1 MADPPA
7 ELEMVACGLC
17 DSAAAELELEAR
29 DWLHGSGE
37 TFHYVRCRN
46 CGLVYLNPRPAP
58 AAIGRY
64 YPRGSYYTFQVDGQA
79 AAEIVR
85 PAHRRLARQ
94 LTQRLGAGRAF
105 DVGCGDGSFL
115 LALQERGW
123 QPSGIEFDQA
133 TVAALQQ
140 HRKLP
145 VVAGDFVTAELSDS
159 NFDLVSMLEVLEHL
173 HQPLAALQR
182 ARDILRPGGTLV
194 VTVPNIS
201 SLEYRLWRGQWV
213 ALEPPLHLYHFT
225 SQTLTRAL
233 HQAGL
238 QVQSVEYD
246 ASTAGL
252 TRSLWLKVRRGH
264 TSDATGGNGDYQAHS
279 WRRTAHSILNTAL
292 SPLGS
297 ALKLARLGPGLRAMA
312 KRPA

>member
-1 MADPPA
+1 
-7 ELEMVACGLC
+7 VACALC
-17 DSAAAELELEAR
+17 GSAAADHELEAR

-37 TFHYVRCRN
+37 SFCYVRCCN

-64 YPRGSYYTFQVDGQA
+64 YPRASYYTFQLDGQA
-79 AAEIVR
+79 AEEIVR
-85 PAHRRLARQ
+85 PAHRQLARQ

-115 LALQERGW
+115 LALRERGW
-123 QPSGIEFDQA
+123 QPSGIEFDRA
-133 TVAALQQ
+133 TVAALKQ
-140 HRKLP
+140 RWNLS
-145 VVAGDFVTAELSDS
+145 VAAGDFLAAEPGDS

-173 HQPLAALQR
+173 HQPLAALKR
-182 ARDILRPGGTLV
+182 ARDLLRPGGTLY
-194 VTVPNIS
+194 VTVPNLA
-201 SLEYRLWRGQWV
+201 SLEYRLWRGRWV

-225 SQTLTRAL
+225 SRTLTRAL
-233 HQAGL
+233 HQVGL
-238 QVQSVEYD
+238 QVQSVESD

-252 TRSLWLKVRRGH
+252 TRSLWLKVRPGN
-264 TSDATGGNGDYQAHS
+264 TSGAAGGGQYQPHS

-297 ALKLARLGPGLRAMA
+297 ALKLAGLGPGLRAMA
-312 KRPA
+312 RRPA